1 LLLHIQ
7 EKQRIILK
15 AATMKSSLAHPQ
27 HLRRILCQAAKQRH
41 LAEIRCVGIRGFASA
56 RTLPDEAHQGKI
68 AAAMPMRGMPSSLG
82 PKTAPTAIVYDY
94 QGPSNA
100 QVESPSEIQYAGNVT
115 MPLTTVLHIVKP
127 SEDTPR
133 GIWPVFRLMDENG
146 RFRDPAFD
154 AARKDMQ
161 EIPAFAPFGPTHQLQ
176 AQDLSELRTKLQ
188 QQYPFHAKELER
200 CTLLQESK
208 HPYQDTDSKHT
219 LLRAY
224 RQIVRLREMD
234 TIFQVCPEGISLRIS
249 FFQSSCLTI

>member
-1 LLLHIQ
+1 
-7 EKQRIILK
+7 
-15 AATMKSSLAHPQ
+15 M
-27 HLRRILCQAAKQRH
+27 
-41 LAEIRCVGIRGFASA
+41 GIRGFASA
-56 RTLPDEAHQGKI
+56 RPLPDEAHQGKT
-68 AAAMPMRGMPSSLG
+68 AAVMPMRGMPSALV
-82 PKTAPTAIVYDY
+82 PKSSPPAIIYDY

-100 QVESPSEIQYAGNVT
+100 EVESPSEIQYAGNVT

-161 EIPAFAPFGPTHQLQ
+161 ETPTFAPFGPIHQPSS
-176 AQDLSELRTKLQ
+176 QDLSELRTKLQ
-188 QQYPFHAKELER
+188 QQYPFHAKELEQ
-200 CTLLQESK
+200 CTLLDESK
-208 HPYQDTDSKHT
+208 HPYPDTNSRNT

-234 TIFQVCPEGISLRIS
+234 TIFQVCAEGILSCFHLL
-249 FFQSSCLTI
+249 FSSRV